1 MPGEIYLEHAG
12 EYLERYVSVHN
23 GVSHWW
29 KRKFY
34 ERDVDG
40 QGCKVDTDTSQH
52 PNPVKIGWSLN
63 LVGQQC
69 CGRRGKHQ
77 FYVGYDRGIWGL
89 VADKEDI
96 KDEEMKYKI
105 SKPREALWSHRL
117 CFQIFTIVQTSIV
130 PWLRASPVEWSALNN
145 VFRIII
151 SNQWLFTIFLDIINI
166 SRDIIDLSYPFRIH
180 KYQK

>member
-1 MPGEIYLEHAG
+1 MVYHTGEKESSMKEMLMDKVARLTLTH
-12 EYLERYVSVHN
+12 HN
-23 GVSHWW
+23 IQILLLGWW
-29 KRKFY
+29 
-34 ERDVDG
+34 V
-40 QGCKVDTDTSQH
+40 
-52 PNPVKIGWSLN
+52 N
-63 LVGQQC
+63 LIGQQC
-69 CGRRGKHQ
+69 CGCRGKHQ
-77 FYVGYDRGIWGL
+77 CYVGYDRGIWGL

-151 SNQWLFTIFLDIINI
+151 SNQWLFTIFLDIINN
-166 SRDIIDLSYPFRIH
+166 RYYWPFIFFTNS
-180 KYQK
+180 